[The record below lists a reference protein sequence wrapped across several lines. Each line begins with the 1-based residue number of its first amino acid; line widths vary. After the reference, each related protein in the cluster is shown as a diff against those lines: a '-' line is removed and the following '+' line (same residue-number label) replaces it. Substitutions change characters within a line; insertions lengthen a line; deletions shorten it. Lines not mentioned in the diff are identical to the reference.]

1 MPLGDTPERRYMPA
15 SFPGMPRNAKKHPY
29 RPIQQGSRIWG
40 RHRRTRADLRVF
52 RGGWK
57 IPPIWENQ
65 QKYGYPIHQTMPRIA
80 SRASFRPYQ
89 ITFQDSFGLY
99 QITFQDFFWTVPD
112 YISGFIWT
120 ISDYIS
126 GFFWTV
132 PDYISDHILHPARRL
147 PPPDC
152 MAHFFHL
159 EKNAP

>member
-57 IPPIWENQ
+57 VPPIWENQ

-89 ITFQDSFGLY
+89 ITFQDSFGLCR
-99 QITFQDFFWTVPD
+99 ITFQTTYYIPPGDCRRRTAWLIFF
-112 YISGFIWT
+112 
-120 ISDYIS
+120 
-126 GFFWTV
+126 
-132 PDYISDHILHPARRL
+132 ILKKTHPSLLFMSMSWIGKNLQLAY
-147 PPPDC
+147 
-152 MAHFFHL
+152 L
-159 EKNAP
+159 ETQLASLRC